1 MVLAEILI
9 ETKNLKQKIDQLLNC
24 LDKVAARDSVI
35 TDQATTKLLGLLDK
49 YRSHLI
55 LINRVNNETNI
66 MVAESKLSLANAII
80 ILKTVRK
87 KIDILNSLI
96 EKDDCTLD
104 IINLINNR
112 DKLLEEYTAISKEIQ
127 AQEWRIEIDQESVG

>member
-9 ETKNLKQKIDQLLNC
+9 ETKNLEKKINQLLTYLN
-24 LDKVAARDSVI
+24 KVAARDSAI

-66 MVAESKLSLANAII
+66 SVAESKLSLANAII
-80 ILKTVRK
+80 ILKTIKR
-87 KIDILNSLI
+87 KIDILDLLI
-96 EKDDCTLD
+96 EKEDCVLD
-104 IINLINNR
+104 ILNLIHNR
-112 DKLLEEYTAISKEIQ
+112 DKLLEEYTAISKEVQ
-127 AQEWRIEIDQESVG
+127 AQEWRIEIDKESLG